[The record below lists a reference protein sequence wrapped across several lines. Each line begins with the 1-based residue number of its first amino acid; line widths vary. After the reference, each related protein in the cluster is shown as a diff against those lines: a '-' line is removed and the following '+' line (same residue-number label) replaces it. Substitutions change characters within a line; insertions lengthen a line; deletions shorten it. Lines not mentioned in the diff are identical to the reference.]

1 MVEVELARMLISDV
15 RGFQMIVLKEKAG
28 PRNFPIFIGPAEAW
42 AINRGL
48 RGDSFPRPLTYDL
61 MGNVITSLGGR
72 LERVVVCDLRHDTY
86 YAKLV
91 IRRNGDLVEVDSRP
105 SDAIALATHVHAPIF
120 VEEHVL
126 EAATG
131 SQEGPSEEDEEPEEP
146 EE

>member
-1 MVEVELARMLISDV
+1 MVEVELAKMLVSDV

-48 RGDSFPRPLTYDL
+48 RGEDFPRPLTYDL
-61 MGNVITSLGGR
+61 LGSVITSLGGH

-86 YAKLV
+86 FARLV
-91 IRRNGDLVEVDSRP
+91 IRQDGGVVEVDSRP

-126 EAATG
+126 EAASG
-131 SQEGPSEEDEEPEEP
+131 SQEEPPGDEPEDEPEG
-146 EE
+146 